1 MALARAAGLYRVALR
16 TQWEAVRVLSHAAAG
31 GELPA
36 GEQTAQGDDL
46 EMARRDRPLRPPAA
60 PSAPAPRVH
69 RSEPLGVS
77 FPSREQVALNKA
89 LTACGTVSGVLALVA
104 ERVDVLNCVNVSTA
118 LLAIQRRR
126 SELETAEWLK
136 GDPRFRSI
144 LKVARR
150 QMERDAM
157 DTQALSNVLY
167 VCGELGTKP
176 PPSWMAVYW
185 DASAVALESFVPQAL
200 SNTLYACHKLE
211 LTPPPG
217 WLARYWEACAA
228 KVGEFNA
235 QDCSN
240 TVYACGQLGIRPP
253 DFWLERFWVSSA
265 GTMAS
270 FISQDLCNTIYAC
283 GLLSITP
290 PGDWLE
296 RYWAYTAAKLGE
308 YEAQHYSSTLYAC
321 RQLGITPPPDWLLC
335 FSDASGPKL
344 SGFEPQALSVVV
356 AACAQLDAKP
366 PASWMARFSDAYE
379 LVLHGAGNQDFANT
393 SLALAML
400 AAWELPVWRSLWEHV
415 CGCLPRDSG
424 EWSAENILHARQLY
438 QVFQAAEAH
447 KPGLL
452 TAPNPELLAAARQ
465 AWICQGLDDEV
476 NVSSQ
481 LHADVSAALA
491 RMGVAHANE
500 RWCERAER
508 SIDIVVEGGTTPVAL
523 EVDGPHHFLQDG
535 RPDGSTLL
543 RNRMLTAHGWR
554 VVVVDHRAWRDQS
567 QPEQEHYLR
576 RLLA

>member
-1 MALARAAGLYRVALR
+1 MALARAAGLYRLALR

-36 GEQTAQGDDL
+36 AEQKPLVDDL
-46 EMARRDRPLRPPAA
+46 EAARVR
-60 PSAPAPRVH
+60 SAPAPRVP

-77 FPSREQVALNKA
+77 LPSRQQVALNKA
-89 LTACGTVSGVLALVA
+89 LMACGTVRGVLALVA

-126 SELETAEWLK
+126 SERETAEWLK
-136 GDPRFRSI
+136 GDASFRSL

-157 DTQALSNVLY
+157 DPQALSNVLY
-167 VCGELGTKP
+167 VCGELGTRP

-200 SNTLYACHKLE
+200 SNTMYACHKLE

-270 FISQDLCNTIYAC
+270 FIVQDLCNTLYAC
-283 GLLSITP
+283 GLLSVTP
-290 PGDWLE
+290 PADWMT
-296 RYWAYTAAKLGE
+296 RYWAHTAAKLGE
-308 YEAQHYSSTLYAC
+308 FEAQHFSSTLYTC
-321 RQLGITPPPDWLLC
+321 RQLGVTPPPDWLLR
-335 FSDASGPKL
+335 FSDASSPKL
-344 SGFEPQALSVVV
+344 STFEPQALTIMVS
-356 AACAQLDAKP
+356 ACAQLDAKP
-366 PASWMARFSDAYE
+366 PAAWMLRFSDAYE
-379 LVLHGAGNQDFANT
+379 LALPCADNQDCANT

-424 EWSAENILHARQLY
+424 VWTAENILHARQLY
-438 QVFQAAEAH
+438 QAYQAAETH

-452 TAPNPELLAAARQ
+452 PAPSPELLAAARQ
-465 AWICQGLDDEV
+465 AWVGQVLDDEV
-476 NVSSQ
+476 NVSSK
-481 LHADVSAALA
+481 LHADVSQCLT
-491 RMGVAHANE
+491 RMGVPHANE
-500 RWCERAER
+500 HWCERAER
-508 SIDIVVEGGTTPVAL
+508 SIDIAIEGMSMPVAL

-543 RNRMLTAHGWR
+543 RNRMLAANGWR
-554 VVVVDHRAWRDQS
+554 VVVVDHRLWRDQPPPD
-567 QPEQEHYLR
+567 QEQYLR